1 MDNDTEALTQ
11 QELDEFKQKLLEAR
25 QDIIDKAKQAVV
37 SGNIHLDKNEMM
49 DEVDLASATVEQ
61 NLTFRLLDR
70 DRKLLAEIDYALK
83 KIENGT
89 YGICEGTGEQI
100 PKRRLELRPW
110 CRHSVRYKE
119 SIEKMRT
126 SGRGVSD
133 EEEVS

>member
-1 MDNDTEALTQ
+1 MSTDTETLTQ
-11 QELDEFKQKLLEAR
+11 KELDEFKRQLLEAR
-25 QDIIDKAKQAVV
+25 QDILDKARQAVV

-70 DRKLLAEIDYALK
+70 DRKLLAEIDHALK
-83 KIENGT
+83 KIDNGT
-89 YGICEGTGEQI
+89 YGVCEGTGEPI

-119 SIEKMRT
+119 SVEKLRM

-133 EEEVS
+133 EEEVG

>member
-11 QELDEFKQKLLEAR
+11 QELDDFKQKLLEAR
-25 QDIIDKAKQAVV
+25 KDIIDKAKQAVV

-119 SIEKMRT
+119 SIEKMRS

>member
-1 MDNDTEALTQ
+1 MGNDTETLTQ
-11 QELDEFKQKLLEAR
+11 QELDEFKQKLRQAR
-25 QDIIDKAKQAVV
+25 QDIIAKAKQAVV

-70 DRKLLAEIDYALK
+70 DRKLLAEIDHALK
-83 KIENGT
+83 KIDSGT

-100 PKRRLELRPW
+100 PKRRLKLRPW

-119 SIEKMRT
+119 SVEKMRA